1 MIGMKDH
8 KPEFNASRNRNAA
21 ITDLH
26 SFQMLNARPHATHDA
41 HGAPHSPGLRAQI
54 AALSRSKLAASAA
67 AWCWQRA
74 GCHVQALALLE
85 AGGVNRVAPRLRSLF
100 ALELHKSFL
109 DALGSRR
116 PRGWLVP
123 ARGLARLALGAPD
136 DAVAD
141 LDEAVAMTPQW
152 GLWLRAA
159 CALATIDRAQALSRL
174 EPRRAEPLVALLLAH
189 LAAQGGDTRKAA
201 GLLKGRRFD
210 AARTAEYELLL
221 ANLARGEADN
231 AAAKDAE
238 SRAFAHYGLRHFDE
252 PAPPAGLGGPLVSII
267 VAAYNAEQTIDAA
280 LHSLLRQSWRNL
292 EIVVVDDASSDATGG
307 HARAWAERHEAVR
320 VLRLDENAGAY
331 RARNAGLAA
340 ANGAFVAFHDADDI
354 AHPERIARQ
363 LAPLQV
369 DARLAF
375 TLSRLVRRAAGGNFR
390 SRQLVPLVRLYVG
403 SVLVRRAFLDAV
415 APQFDS
421 IRFGADSDLLLQLQV
436 AAGPEGFAL
445 LDKPL
450 TICGYNPQSAVH
462 DAVTGYGD
470 KGYSRERQ
478 AYREARTLQLV
489 DELARSRTRY

>member
-8 KPEFNASRNRNAA
+8 KPEFNASRNHNAA

-41 HGAPHSPGLRAQI
+41 LGAPCSPGLAAQI
-54 AALSRSKLAASAA
+54 AALSYSPLAASAA
-67 AWCWQRA
+67 AWYWQRA
-74 GCHVQALALLE
+74 GCHAQALALLE

-159 CALATIDRAQALSRL
+159 CALAIIDRARALSRL

-189 LAAQGGDTRKAA
+189 LAAQGGDTGKAA

-252 PAPPAGLGGPLVSII
+252 PAPPAGPGGPLVSII

-280 LHSLLRQSWRNL
+280 LQSLLRQSWRNL
-292 EIVVVDDASSDATGG
+292 KILVVDDASSDAT
-307 HARAWAERHEAVR
+307 AACAQAWAGRHEAVR
-320 VLRLDENAGAY
+320 VLRLEKNVGAY

-340 ANGAFVAFHDADDI
+340 ASGEFVSFHDADDI

-363 LAPLQV
+363 LAPLLA
-369 DARLAF
+369 DAQLAF
-375 TLSRLVRRAAGGNFR
+375 TLSRWVRRTADGHFR
-390 SRQLVPLVRLYVG
+390 SRQIVPLVRLHIG
-403 SVLVRRAFLDAV
+403 SVLVRRAFLDV
-415 APQFDS
+415 TVPQFDPV
-421 IRFGADSDLLLQLQV
+421 RFGADNDLLLQLQV
-436 AAGPEGFAL
+436 AAGPGGFAV

-450 TICGYNPQSAVH
+450 TIGGYMAHSAVH
-462 DAVTGYGD
+462 DALTGYGD
-470 KGYSRERQ
+470 KGYSLERQ

-489 DELARSRTRY
+489 GQLARY